1 MTEGSETPFLGSV
14 SGGDEGLRVRAFFTK
29 GAEHWGKAYKN
40 QQSLGM
46 I

>member
-1 MTEGSETPFLGSV
+1 MTKGSVTLFLGSE

-29 GAEHWGKAYKN
+29 GAGNWGKAYIN